1 MTTTYL
7 IPADEAFVETVA
19 RAIAKGRLKGDAVNV
34 LQDMIGIDISMSE
47 ELDDTFEAV
56 FDKIWAGTSELDMR
70 QKDSYRADAV
80 AAIRAIN
87 LKLMIT

>member
-1 MTTTYL
+1 MTTYL
-7 IPADEAFVETVA
+7 IPADAVFVEA
-19 RAIAKGRLKGDAVNV
+19 IAMAIAKGRLKGDAVHV
-34 LQDMIGIDISMSE
+34 LQDMVGIDINMSDA
-47 ELDDTFEAV
+47 LDATFDAV

-80 AAIRAIN
+80 AAISAIN